1 MVHQHVNAVVIGAGA
16 GGGVVAK
23 ELTEAGLT
31 VVLFE
36 RGRWQDY
43 EDHDHDE
50 LISQRTRV
58 LGNAFGPDNE
68 RYRRVV
74 KMGESWRTVVPNHG
88 AYNNNAACVG
98 GGTLS
103 YGAMAWRFMEQDFR
117 MKSIYGALE
126 GSTLE
131 DWPISYDDLEP
142 YYEKAEW
149 EIGVAGD
156 DSQNPFAPPRKK
168 KQPMPPFPY
177 NIEGQV
183 LSAAAKRL
191 GLHPFPLPMLRN
203 SVAYGGRPKCRR
215 CRHCV
220 GFACAVD
227 AKCGTQ
233 NTVIPVA
240 LDTGLCE
247 LRTESVVAEIL
258 FNEQGHA
265 TGVAY
270 FDAKNKKQVQNA
282 DIVVVAASATES
294 ARLLLNS
301 KHRLFPKGAG
311 NNNDWVGRNLQGH
324 AYPGAYG
331 LFEKVMYDD
340 IGAGATVG
348 LCDFNHGTEGLKGG
362 GMLANEFIRLPYL
375 FTNRRPPGAPRWG
388 KAHKDFQRN
397 YFKHLTS
404 VKGPVQEMPVFD
416 ARVEVDPEITDFW
429 GIPVARLSG
438 HRHEHDMEI
447 SRFLAQKAEDLLK
460 EADAVQTWKSMP
472 GMGLSGGQHQAG
484 TCRMGNDPQTSVT
497 NRYGQLHEIDNVFV
511 ADGSLHVTNGGFNPV
526 LTIMALGYWVS
537 DYIKKEWAGGA
548 FHSDNGMNVA

>member
-1 MVHQHVNAVVIGAGA
+1 MANKHVNAIVVGAGA

-23 ELTEAGLT
+23 ELSEAGLT

-50 LISQRTRV
+50 LISQRITA

-68 RYRRVV
+68 RYRRVAQRGDKWV
-74 KMGESWRTVVPNHG
+74 TVPPNEW
-88 AYNNNAACVG
+88 AYNNNAACMG

-103 YGAMAWRFMEQDFR
+103 YGAMAWRFMPQDFR
-117 MKSIYGALE
+117 MKSTYGELA
-126 GSTLE
+126 GSTLA
-131 DWPISYDDLEP
+131 DWPLTYEDLEP

-149 EIGVAGD
+149 EIGVSGD
-156 DSQNPFAPPRKK
+156 DSQNPFAPPRRKP
-168 KQPMPPFPY
+168 QPMPPFPF
-177 NIEGQV
+177 NTEGRV
-183 LSAAAKRL
+183 LKAAALRL
-191 GLHPFPLPMLRN
+191 GYHPFPLPMLRN
-203 SVAYGGRPKCRR
+203 SVSYGGRPKCRR

-220 GFACAVD
+220 GFACAVN

-233 NTVIPVA
+233 NTVIPQA
-240 LDTGLCE
+240 LATGNCE
-247 LRTESVVAEIL
+247 VRTQSVVAEIL
-258 FNEQGHA
+258 FDDRGRA

-270 FDAKNKKQVQNA
+270 FDAQDQGQIQTA
-282 DIVVVAASATES
+282 DLVVVAGSATES

-301 KHRLFPKGAG
+301 KHRLFPQGAG
-311 NNNDWVGRNLQGH
+311 NNHDWVGRNLQGH
-324 AYPGAYG
+324 AYTGAYG
-331 LFEKVMYDD
+331 LFPEVMYDD

-348 LCDFNHGTEGLKGG
+348 LCDFNHGNEGLKGG

-375 FTNRRPPGAPRWG
+375 FTDRRPPGSARWG
-388 KAHKDFQRN
+388 LAHKDFQRRQ
-397 YFKHLTS
+397 FKHLTS

-416 ARVEVDPEITDFW
+416 ARVEIDPVVKDHW

-438 HRHEHDMEI
+438 SRHEHDVEI
-447 SRFLAQKAEDLLK
+447 GHFLADKAEQLLK
-460 EADAVQTWKSMP
+460 EAGATQTWKAPP

-484 TCRMGNDPQTSVT
+484 TCRMGDDPATSVT
-497 NRYGQLHEIDNVFV
+497 NRYGQLHEIDNLFV

-537 DYIKKEWAGGA
+537 DYIKKEWQ
-548 FHSDNGMNVA
+548 SSRLRS